1 MMYDA
6 KVSTSR
12 RTYLVGAI
20 YGLTSLIAT
29 ALSIP
34 ALVYLFHPRRGAV
47 RTGWVDAGELVQI
60 EPGSPREVT
69 FRSNRVDGW
78 KIHSEKASAWIVKG
92 GDGTIT
98 AFSPWCTH
106 LGCAYH
112 WERAR
117 RAFACPC
124 HGSWFSITGK
134 VITGPASRP
143 LDRYET
149 KLEGTRIWIKPV
161 RQARGV

>member
-1 MMYDA
+1 MMCEVKA
-6 KVSTSR
+6 TPSR

-20 YGLTSLIAT
+20 YGLTSLIAA
-29 ALSIP
+29 ALGVP
-34 ALVYLFHPRRGAV
+34 ALIYLFHPRRETV
-47 RTGWVDAGELVQI
+47 STGWVDAGDLVQI
-60 EPGSPREVT
+60 RPESPREVT

-78 KIHSEKASAWIVKG
+78 KIRSEKGSAWVVKND
-92 GDGTIT
+92 DGTIT

-112 WERAR
+112 WEVAR

-149 KLEGTRIWIKPV
+149 RLEGTRIWIKPV
-161 RQARGV
+161 RQARGI